1 MAGIDFSRLAFHR
14 PELLWLLAGA
24 ALLLLIRTRAA
35 TGLGGADRARSFLSM
50 WGRIGAYGA
59 LCLAA
64 AGPFTTEERPDL
76 ALGMVVDATGSSAG
90 GRLERYVAGARSFY
104 EAAVAGGEGTRPV
117 VVSVGASGEG
127 AGVAVGSHADLD
139 ALVGEVRV
147 AGDAAGTDLEPAI
160 EEAIRALPGARS
172 RALLLFTDG
181 AQTRG
186 ELDRVAALASARD
199 VRIHP
204 FPPDVGR
211 TSVSVAE
218 VVAAQDRRVGD
229 RIPVKVRLA
238 ANAAARGKL
247 VLKGKG
253 DREMARREGVEVSP
267 GDTWV
272 PLEVAAA
279 DEAGVMGLRAEIA
292 FPGDHFAS
300 DNALPALVRVEGAP
314 RALLVGNAAEAGPL
328 REALEAAEP
337 PLVVD
342 GASAGRAPFEGYDLV
357 ALLDPDLPAMGE
369 AGSKAIRDWVRK
381 GGRLVVTGG
390 AHGLVVDKPG
400 QEAVAEILP
409 LRFPKTE
416 REEPAPLAVVYCVDR
431 SDSMARYG
439 KFDIAL
445 TAVAESVRLLEPESE
460 VGVLT
465 FSDFPKW
472 AVPLAGVGEDRS
484 PVLDKLAD
492 LQIHGGTSI
501 FPALEAAYE
510 ALKGSKAIVRHA
522 ILLTD
527 GRSTTVYERHG
538 AVVDTF
544 RNAGMS
550 LSTVGISKEADSE
563 QLQKIADVG
572 GGRYYHTEDLRSV
585 PRIVMD
591 ETMKVMR
598 TNKVDETFRVHAVPG
613 SRFLAGVDTRG
624 IPELRGYVR
633 SHQKAGSELALAT
646 ERGEPLLVAWRF
658 GRGAVTAF
666 TSDVAGPWSG
676 AWKGWPGRR
685 ALWRQVVK
693 ETLAPPPP
701 PRLSLTA
708 EVEGEEARVVY
719 SALDLLGAPLN
730 DLIVEGRATG
740 IEGGTTGLAFTAI
753 GPGRYGATLAL
764 PPGSAF
770 LVEVAASGGPGAA
783 GVAGAELRLS
793 VAAEHPEET
802 RGGTLNL
809 GALEAL
815 ARATGGRISP
825 SLDVVLHQGVE
836 VREVQVERWRPLVWL
851 ALALMLVDLSIRRLR
866 IPGRV

>member
-1 MAGIDFSRLAFHR
+1 MAGLDLSRLAFHR

-24 ALLLLIRTRAA
+24 ALVLLIRTRAA
-35 TGLGGADRARSFLSM
+35 RGLGGADRARSFLSM
-50 WGRIGAYGA
+50 WGRIGAYGS

-64 AGPFTTEERPDL
+64 AGPYTTEDRPDL
-76 ALGMVVDATGSSAG
+76 ALGLVVDATGSSAG
-90 GRLERYVAGARSFY
+90 GRLERYVAGARAFY
-104 EAAVAGGEGTRPV
+104 EAALAGGEGTRPV
-117 VVSVGASGEG
+117 VVSVGAAGET

-139 ALVGEVRV
+139 ALAEEVRV
-147 AGDAAGTDLEPAI
+147 AGDAAGTDLEAAI
-160 EEAIRALPGARS
+160 EEAIRALPAARS

-204 FPPDVGR
+204 FPPDAGR
-211 TSVSVAE
+211 TSVAVGE

-238 ANAAARGKL
+238 ANAAARGTL

-253 DREMARREGVEVSP
+253 DREMARREGVEVGP

-272 PLEVAAA
+272 PLEVAAP
-279 DEAGVMGLRAEIA
+279 DEAGVMALRAEIA

-300 DNALPALVRVEGAP
+300 DDALPALVRVEGAP
-314 RALLVGNAAEAGPL
+314 RALLVGDAGQAGPL

-342 GASAGRAPFEGYDLV
+342 LAPGGRRAPYEGYDLV
-357 ALLDPDLPAMGE
+357 ALLDPDLPATGE
-369 AGSKAIRDWVRK
+369 AGSKAMRDWVRR

-400 QEAVAEILP
+400 QEAMAEVLP

-472 AVPLAGVGEDRS
+472 AVPLAEVGEDRG
-484 PVLDKLAD
+484 PVLDKLAG

-572 GGRYYHTEDLRSV
+572 GGRYYFTEDLRSV

-646 ERGEPLLVAWRF
+646 ERGEPLLVGWRF

-708 EVEGEEARVVY
+708 DVEGGEARIVF

-730 DLIVEGRATG
+730 DLTLEGRATG
-740 IEGGTTGLAFTAI
+740 IGGGTSALAFVAV

-764 PPGSAF
+764 PPESAF
-770 LVEVAASGGPGAA
+770 LVEVAAVGAGAA

-793 VAAEHPEET
+793 VAAEHPEEA

-809 GALEAL
+809 GALEGL

-825 SLDVVLHQGVE
+825 SPDEVLRQGVE

-851 ALALMLVDLSIRRLR
+851 AFALMLVDLSIRRLR
-866 IPGRV
+866 IPGRA